1 MNTENPQR
9 QNKLDRFVIEKISGF
24 FKVKSLIFLAIV
36 TILADIFWI
45 HMYDLNRFLEGGFWW
60 SFFGFSLLF
69 ILSTYKHNLVD
80 LVKRFRNETLMEKS
94 NQLNYSNWRQFPEY
108 ISDIL
113 KIYKNNFDE
122 LVERFRNKDL
132 IRETD
137 QIMLYSN
144 WWRIPAY
151 IFWYSY
157 FIYYSIYVFDLDGNN
172 LIDAFINFSFVY
184 KIGLLIY
191 VFSWVAV
198 ALPMIC
204 DGFGIIPIFWRL
216 SKILFKEYETKENT
230 TLKINLFHADKC
242 AGFKP
247 LGNFVFKFSL
257 LIGLPFIIGMPIRI
271 YVLNKTGLLTLT
283 GIINDAF
290 SMAFLGV
297 GFASSVLFIKS
308 SYYIYQKIE
317 EHKSKKL
324 DEISKELKECYIT
337 LENLN
342 REKSTNEVE
351 LNYLSNR
358 INLLDNEI
366 KKINEVKLA
375 PWGENRVKE
384 FYSIVFI
391 PTTTTLIGT
400 ILKSS
405 GFIFFR

>member
-1 MNTENPQR
+1 MNAEIPQK
-9 QNKLDRFVIEKISGF
+9 QNKLDRFVIEKISDF
-24 FKVKSLIFLAIV
+24 FKVRPLVFLTVV
-36 TILADIFWI
+36 TILADVLWI
-45 HMYDLNRFLEGGFWW
+45 YMFDLNKFLKGGFWW
-60 SFFGFSLLF
+60 SLFGFYLLF
-69 ILSTYKHNLVD
+69 ILSTYKRYLVD
-80 LVKRFRNETLMEKS
+80 LVKRFRNEDLIEKS
-94 NQLNYSNWRQFPEY
+94 NQLNNSNWKQFPKY

-113 KIYKNNFDE
+113 KTYKNNFYGFIKS
-122 LVERFRNKDL
+122 VSNKDSKK
-132 IRETD
+132 END
-137 QIMLYSN
+137 QIALYSN

-157 FIYYSIYVFDLDGNN
+157 FIYFSIYVFDLYGNN
-172 LIDAFINFSFVY
+172 LIYAYINFSFIY

-216 SKILFKEYETKENT
+216 SEIIFKEIEAKEKT
-230 TLKINLFHADKC
+230 SLKINLFHADKC

-247 LGNFVFKFSL
+247 LGSFVFKFSL

-271 YVLNKTGLLTLT
+271 YVLNENGLLSLT

-317 EHKSKKL
+317 EHKSIKL
-324 DEISKELKECYIT
+324 DEISKELRECYIT

-342 REKSTNEVE
+342 REKAPNEDE
-351 LNYLSNR
+351 LSYLSNK
-358 INLLDNEI
+358 INFLDNEI

-375 PWGENRVKE
+375 PWGRTE
-384 FYSIVFI
+384 
-391 PTTTTLIGT
+391 
-400 ILKSS
+400 
-405 GFIFFR
+405 